1 MTQNQAAVEADA
13 ETETETESASE
24 GGHGESNAAVLAALA
39 ANVGIAIAKFIG
51 FLLSGASSMLAESVH
66 SLADSGNEVLLLI
79 GGRRGRQEAD
89 ADHPFGYGRARY
101 VYAFVVSIILFSLGG
116 MFALYE
122 AWHKLEERGPGS
134 YEWNDRWWWLAPV
147 ILLVSIA
154 LEGFSWRTAI
164 KESNKIRGG
173 RSWWSFIRT
182 AKAPELPAVLLEDT
196 AALTGLVF
204 ALGGIGLTMATK
216 DVVWDAVGTGL
227 IGVLLVIVA
236 AILGVEMTSLLVGE
250 SASPGQV
257 RAIRDALV
265 GPTDAGVDR
274 VIHLRTMHLGP
285 EELLVAAKI
294 AVGGA
299 DSAADVARAIDGA
312 EQRARAAVP
321 DMSLVVYLEPDID
334 RGVGE
339 PARWQTPSSIDPDSG
354 PVVRGSQEDK
364 PYAEDV

>member
-1 MTQNQAAVEADA
+1 MTEHTQDPG
-13 ETETETESASE
+13 ETQGEGHESS
-24 GGHGESNAAVLAALA
+24 AAVLAALA

-79 GGRRGRQEAD
+79 GGKRARQEAD

-122 AWHKLEERGPGS
+122 AYEKFHERGPNS
-134 YEWNDRWWWLAPV
+134 YEWNDRWWWLAPA
-147 ILLVSIA
+147 ILLASIVM
-154 LEGFSWRTAI
+154 EGLSWRTAI
-164 KESNKIRGG
+164 KESNKTRGG
-173 RSWWSFIRT
+173 KSWWRFIRT

-196 AALTGLVF
+196 AALLGLTF
-204 ALGGIGLTMATK
+204 ALAGVGLTMLTG
-216 DVVWDAVGTGL
+216 DVVWDAAGTAL
-227 IGVLLVIVA
+227 IGLLLVVVA

-250 SASPGQV
+250 SAEPQQV

-265 GPTDAGVDR
+265 GHEDHGIDR

-294 AVGGA
+294 AVGRLDTA
-299 DSAADVARAIDGA
+299 EQVAQAIDGA
-312 EQRARAAVP
+312 EQRVRAAVP
-321 DMSLVVYLEPDID
+321 QLSLVMYLEPDID
-334 RGVGE
+334 RGVRE
-339 PARWQTPSSIDPDSG
+339 PVGWQHPASIDTDSG
-354 PVVRGSQEDK
+354 PVPPVAADQDDK
-364 PYAEDV
+364 PYAEDI